1 MEASSKDVFV
11 DRRPEVFALRDL
23 DVKLNRLHDKVDIC
37 ISEISQLR
45 TPHSSVATPAA
56 RKSMASMASTGAVSV
71 QSSAQPRA
79 QGTLARAFSK
89 ISAVSSFQ
97 KGPGMP
103 GRHSV
108 RSDEVGPGSV
118 SKTRKTP
125 RDSLEHLERTG
136 SYVSDLGVAP
146 QRRRSFPIRN
156 VDLKMAWQNYAR
168 EQLQQELSSVADDGV
183 RPLMRMMHR
192 NRCDDLWEL
201 LDDPSSSRC
210 AWWVSQF
217 LATFVIASMLLSLL
231 EAAEEEPLIN
241 ASTAAVLELCLD
253 SFFLIE
259 FLCRILSAPSK
270 RSYLADWL
278 NWPDLGTA
286 CGIILRGFAGFVV
299 EPSMSKGS
307 REMGIILFLILP
319 IVRFL
324 KLLRY
329 FESFRLLIDAARSSA
344 EALPVLCYIMALITL
359 TSATSMYLFEDRGNI
374 PTIYH
379 AMWLAIVTM
388 TTVGYGDYFPT
399 SLAGYIIAS
408 MLTFT
413 SVLFLAL
420 PVGIIGH
427 EFTRSWQTR
436 GQVLLKNRIR
446 RCMMKWGYNAKDL
459 RLLIEYVDVD
469 CDGVLALTEFLEL
482 MRQMRIGISAQS
494 AIDLFMAFDDDSNGY
509 IDYDEFLRQ
518 IFPEEYVKDTVDTQI
533 LHAYGAPQPQP
544 QQEQADLQV
553 SNGPQLERIPSDG
566 SDRNIHGFSTPP
578 LSSDLGS
585 GLEHENF

>member
-11 DRRPEVFALRDL
+11 DRHPEVIALRDL

-37 ISEISQLR
+37 ITEISQLR
-45 TPHSSVATPAA
+45 TQPGGVAIPTG
-56 RKSMASMASTGAVSV
+56 RKSLASTGATSI
-71 QSSAQPRA
+71 QSSAQPKA
-79 QGTLARAFSK
+79 HGTLARAFSNV
-89 ISAVSSFQ
+89 SAVSSFQ
-97 KGPGMP
+97 KGPGIMP

-108 RSDEVGPGSV
+108 RSEEVGSV
-118 SKTRKTP
+118 SKAVLRKAP
-125 RDSLEHLERTG
+125 RDSLEHLERT
-136 SYVSDLGVAP
+136 SSNVSDLGPPPA
-146 QRRRSFPIRN
+146 RRRSFPIRN
-156 VDLKMAWQNYAR
+156 VDLKMAWQNYAK
-168 EQLQQELSSVADDGV
+168 EQLQQELSEVADDGV
-183 RPLMRMMHR
+183 RPLMRIMHR

-231 EAAEEEPLIN
+231 EAAEEEPLVN
-241 ASTAAVLELCLD
+241 ANTAAVLELCLD
-253 SFFLIE
+253 SFFLVE

-270 RSYLADWL
+270 SSYIADWL

-286 CGIILRGFAGFVV
+286 CGIIFRGFAGFVV
-299 EPSMSKGS
+299 QPSMSQGS

-329 FESFRLLIDAARSSA
+329 FESFRLLIDATRSSA

-359 TSATSMYLFEDRGNI
+359 TSATGMYLVEDRSNI

-399 SLAGYIIAS
+399 SLGGYIIAS

-436 GQVLLKNRIR
+436 GQVLLKTRIR

-544 QQEQADLQV
+544 WLEQADQA

-578 LSSDLGS
+578 LSSDLGD